1 MQAMATLNIPLDTF
15 YGVMLIFLR
24 VAAIVFSAPVLDTA
38 TIPVIFKAGLA
49 VAVSILLLPAVDA
62 VVTVKDLSLM
72 TLVIVVFSEIAIG
85 ITIGLSVKL
94 LFTGIQLAGQIV
106 GYQMGFAVANV
117 VDPTTSIQIPILA
130 QFYNLTAMLVFL
142 SINAHHMFFSALVDS
157 YTVLPPLSLSISP
170 QAVGMMMRLAANMF
184 VVAIKVGAPLIAVM
198 LMVSVALGMVARTV
212 PQIHIFIVAMP
223 LKILIGLIFMLMV
236 TPYLT
241 AFLVDLFSSFPMTLY
256 DLMRLMALAR

>member
-1 MQAMATLNIPLDTF
+1 MATLNIPLDAF

-38 TIPVIFKAGLA
+38 TIPVVFKAGLA
-49 VAVSILLLPAVDA
+49 FAVSILLLPVVDA
-62 VVTVKDLSLM
+62 VVSVRDLSLM
-72 TLVIVVFSEIAIG
+72 AFVIGIFSEIAIG
-85 ITIGLSVKL
+85 VTIGLSVKL

-117 VDPTTSIQIPILA
+117 MDPATSAQIPILA

-157 YTVLPPLSLSISP
+157 YTILPPLSIHISP
-170 QAVGMMMRLAANMF
+170 QLVGMMMRLATNMF

-198 LMVSVALGMVARTV
+198 LMVSVALGLVARTV
-212 PQIHIFIVAMP
+212 PQMNIFIVAMP
-223 LKILIGLIFMLMV
+223 MKIVIGLIFMVIV

-241 AFLVDLFSSFPMTLY
+241 AYLIDLFSSYQVTLF
-256 DLMRLMALAR
+256 DLIRLMASAR

>member
-1 MQAMATLNIPLDTF
+1 MATLNIPLDAF
-15 YGVMLIFLR
+15 YGVLLIFLR

-38 TIPVIFKAGLA
+38 TIPVVFKAGLA
-49 VAVSILLLPAVDA
+49 FAVSILLLPVVDA
-62 VVTVKDLSLM
+62 VVTVRDLSLIAF
-72 TLVIVVFSEIAIG
+72 VIGVFSEIAIG
-85 ITIGLSVKL
+85 VTIGLSVKL

-117 VDPTTSIQIPILA
+117 VDPATSAQIPILA

-157 YTVLPPLSLSISP
+157 YTILPPLSIHISP
-170 QAVGMMMRLAANMF
+170 QLVEMMMRLAANMF
-184 VVAIKVGAPLIAVM
+184 VVAVKVGAPLIAVM
-198 LMVSVALGMVARTV
+198 LLVSVALGLVARTV

-223 LKILIGLIFMLMV
+223 LKIVIGLVFMVIV

-241 AFLVDLFSSFPMTLY
+241 AYLIDLFSSYQMTLF
-256 DLMRLMALAR
+256 DLIRLMASAR

>member
-1 MQAMATLNIPLDTF
+1 MATLNIPIDAF

-24 VAAIVFSAPVLDTA
+24 VAAIVFSAPVLDTE
-38 TIPVIFKAGLA
+38 TIPVVFKAGLA
-49 VAVSILLLPAVDA
+49 FAVSILLLPVVDA

-72 TLVIVVFSEIAIG
+72 TFAIGVFSEIGIG
-85 ITIGLSVKL
+85 VTIGLAVKL

-117 VDPTTSIQIPILA
+117 VDPTTSVQIPLLA

-157 YTVLPPLSLSISP
+157 YKILPPLSMHITP
-170 QAVGMMMRLAANMF
+170 QLVDMIMRLTANMF

-198 LMVSVALGMVARTV
+198 LVVSVALGMVARTV

-223 LKILIGLIFMLMV
+223 LKIVIGLVFMLTV

-241 AFLVDLFSSFPMTLY
+241 AYLIDLFSSIPVTLF
-256 DLMRLMALAR
+256 DLIRLMAVVR